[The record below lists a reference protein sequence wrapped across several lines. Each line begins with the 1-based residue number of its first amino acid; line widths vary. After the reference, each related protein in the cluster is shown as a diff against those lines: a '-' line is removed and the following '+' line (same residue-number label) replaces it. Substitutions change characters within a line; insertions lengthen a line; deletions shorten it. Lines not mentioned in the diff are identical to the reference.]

1 MNNKTNDKITTEQ
14 ITTNEVLE
22 KQATTEEQLR
32 TSETQIIDTLYEEF
46 DNIED
51 LNLEP
56 KSHSSWEK
64 LENSTNYED
73 LVMQTKEIATSVSLN
88 ETEMKK
94 IEEDSLERR
103 KKIEL
108 LEARYDDLNAK
119 PLSGVDSYDNF
130 NLVLNKSS
138 WNYNEI
144 LKRNTQFKLIDL
156 VLQVQ
161 LYLYSEDTPLLS
173 VEKIQGV
180 LKDFIDKVAE
190 KIIDGHAVVL
200 NSIIIL
206 DTVRFDQSSILPIA
220 VANPKL
226 MPPINVIE
234 WDTFI
239 IGEENL
245 VIIDTFI
252 QMIENSLS
260 RGHEVEFFENSLFVR
275 NIEGITSLF
284 INEEASRY
292 FNSRITKKYSSAK
305 KQSSSLIK

>member
-1 MNNKTNDKITTEQ
+1 MNNKTNDQITTEQ

-239 IGEENL
+239 TGEENL

>member
-239 IGEENL
+239 TGEENL